1 MPTYGNFSDKLLMG
15 MKTNEMHDPQLFLAL
30 RSLPRRQVAGGPIA
44 AARLLGEALIRYE
57 YIWKNDLGVS
67 LLVDTQVKPLQEL
80 FVGNSEL
87 ANIMTRQKLWAYL
100 ERYPNSLWL
109 NLLHS
114 LSLKRRSHNL
124 SQILNFSGHAQVTII
139 QSFIA
144 SLSYA
149 LVKAQ
154 HKSYKLLHS
163 EHSKGGWSRE
173 CAMMYPEKKNS
184 RLARRMRELEAEVA
198 SGCDILIFPS
208 RGAYELFYEW
218 HKDLI
223 EIPHE
228 KVRIVYTGVDDL
240 MEKYNLHLIDNDNTR
255 KFIINVSHHVPEKRV
270 DKFVQA
276 INEFFK
282 KGTAVKSHFAAVNYG
297 SFSPITAS
305 LRLCP
310 EVQFKGLLKHEELI
324 KEISKCWVLIHVPE
338 VAVFDLVILE
348 AMSLGKPIIA
358 TKVGGNVEA
367 LGDAYPLYADSP
379 NEIADI
385 LLELTKNA
393 ELYQEVSKRNRER
406 YLELFTLEAFV
417 RRQIEVWKELLND

>member
-1 MPTYGNFSDKLLMG
+1 
-15 MKTNEMHDPQLFLAL
+15 MKMNDMHDLQVFLAL
-30 RSLPRRQVAGGPIA
+30 RNLPSGQVTGGPIA
-44 AARLLGEALIRYE
+44 AARLLGEALIRHE
-57 YIWKNDLGVS
+57 YLWKNELVVS
-67 LLVDTQVKPLQEL
+67 LLVDTQIKPLQEL
-80 FVGNSEL
+80 FVSNSEL
-87 ANIMTRQKLWAYL
+87 ANISIRQNLWTYL
-100 ERYPNSLWL
+100 QRYPNSLWL
-109 NLLHS
+109 NSLHS
-114 LSLKRRSHNL
+114 LSLKRKSHKL
-124 SQILNFSGHAQVTII
+124 SQILNSSCREQATII
-139 QSFIA
+139 QSFIVN
-144 SLSYA
+144 LSYV
-149 LVKAQ
+149 LVQSQ
-154 HKSYKLLHS
+154 HKSYKILHS

-173 CAMMYPEKKNS
+173 YAMMYPERKNS
-184 RLARRMRELEAEVA
+184 RLARRMKELEAAVA
-198 SGCDILIFPS
+198 SGCDVLIFPS
-208 RGAYELFYEW
+208 RGAYELFCEW

-228 KVRIVYTGVDDL
+228 KVRVIYTGVDDL
-240 MEKYNLHLIDNDNTR
+240 IERYNIHQIDNDSAQ
-255 KFIINVSHHVPEKRV
+255 KLIINVAHHVPEKRV
-270 DKFVQA
+270 EKFVQA

-282 KGTAVKSHFAAVNYG
+282 KSTAAKSHFAAVNYG

-310 EVQFKGLLKHEELI
+310 EVQFKGVLKHEELI
-324 KEISKCWVLIHVPE
+324 QEISKCWVLIHVPE